1 MKSLGLKEDLHAP
14 RVAYFSMEIALH
26 SRIPTYSGGLG
37 VLAGDMMRSAAD
49 LGLPVV
55 GVTLASRAGYFRQEI
70 TEGGRQVEHASP
82 WEPGE
87 HAQALPAKIAV
98 SIDGRDV
105 WIMAWLH
112 RLQGEG
118 DGRISVLLL
127 DTDLPENSEDDRR
140 ITHFLYGGDAEYRL
154 KQEIVL
160 GVGGVRLLGALGFSI
175 SRYHLNE
182 GHAALLCLEL
192 LRTTAQ
198 GQAPLH
204 GVPGVRRLCAFTTH
218 TPVEAG
224 HDRFSYDLVRRLL
237 GPDVDVDLLK
247 GLGGEQ
253 QFNMTQF
260 ALNLS
265 GFVNGVAKSH
275 AEVSRRMF
283 PGFRVHAISN
293 GVHPRTWTSP
303 GFQRLY
309 DSHFP
314 DWRLEPEALMRIGQV
329 DGDALWRA
337 HEEARRE
344 LFTLVK
350 ERSGVVLQEGALT
363 LCFARRM
370 TGYKRPDLLFT
381 DLARLRTIARRY
393 PLQLVIAGK
402 AHPRDSD
409 GKRLIEMVHDC
420 LRDLREDIRG
430 AFIPDYTMD
439 IAGLLTA
446 GADVW
451 LNTPLPPLEA
461 SGTSGMKAA
470 FNGVPSLSVLDGW
483 WIEGCIEGVTGWAIG
498 SQNDAAVPQE
508 HARLL
513 YEKLGDAVL
522 PLFYHDRPGWLE
534 VMKGTIGHNAVL
546 FNSHRTMRRYAA
558 EAYLRT

>member
-1 MKSLGLKEDLHAP
+1 MQSLELKEDLHTP
-14 RVAYFSMEIALH
+14 RVAYFSMEIALD
-26 SRIPTYSGGLG
+26 SQLPTYSGGLG

-49 LGLPVV
+49 LALPVV
-55 GVTLASRAGYFRQEI
+55 GVTLVSRAGYFRQEI
-70 TEGGRQVEHASP
+70 TEGGRQVEHPSP
-82 WEPGE
+82 WNPAQ
-87 HAQALPAKIAV
+87 HAHALPAKVAV

-105 WIMAWLH
+105 WIMAWLY

-118 DGRISVLLL
+118 DGRIPVLLL
-127 DTDLPENSEDDRR
+127 DADLPENSEEDRR
-140 ITHFLYGGDAEYRL
+140 ITHFLYGGDPEYRL

-160 GVGGVRLLGALGFSI
+160 GIGGVRMLRALGFTV

-192 LRTTAQ
+192 LRSGAHGSTA
-198 GQAPLH
+198 P
-204 GVPGVRRLCAFTTH
+204 VRAQCAFTTH

-224 HDRFSYDLVRRLL
+224 HDKFPYELLRRLL
-237 GPDVDVDLLK
+237 GPDADTELLRR
-247 GLGGEQ
+247 LGGEQ
-253 QFNMTQF
+253 HFNMTQF

-265 GFVNGVAKSH
+265 GYVNGVAKSH

-303 GFQRLY
+303 AFRQLY
-309 DSHFP
+309 DRHFP
-314 DWRLEPEALMRIGQV
+314 DWKLEPEALMRIGLV
-329 DGDALWRA
+329 DAESIWAA
-337 HEEARRE
+337 HEQARHALFALVRE
-344 LFTLVK
+344 
-350 ERSGVVLQEGALT
+350 RCGVSLQEGALT

-381 DLARLRTIARRY
+381 DLARLRSIARRY

-402 AHPRDSD
+402 AHPRDTD
-409 GKRLIEMVHDC
+409 GKRLIEMVHAC
-420 LRDLREDIRG
+420 LGDLREDIRG
-430 AFIPDYTMD
+430 AFIPDYTME
-439 IAGLLTA
+439 IAGLMTA

-483 WIEGCIEGVTGWAIG
+483 WMEGCIEGVTGWAIG
-498 SQNDAAVPQE
+498 TENEVAAPQE

-513 YEKLGDAVL
+513 YEKLGDVVL
-522 PLFYHDRPGWLE
+522 PLFFHDRAGWVE

-558 EAYLRT
+558 EAYLRS

>member
-1 MKSLGLKEDLHAP
+1 MKALGMKEELHSP

-26 SRIPTYSGGLG
+26 SSIPTYSGGLG

-55 GVTLASRAGYFRQEI
+55 GVTLASRAGYFSQEI
-70 TEGGRQVEHASP
+70 TDGGRQVEHPSP
-82 WEPGE
+82 WNPAA
-87 HAQALPAKIAV
+87 HAHALPAKIAV
-98 SIDGRDV
+98 SIDGREV
-105 WIMAWLH
+105 WIMAWLYH
-112 RLQGEG
+112 LQGEG
-118 DGRISVLLL
+118 DGEIPVLLL
-127 DTDLPENSEDDRR
+127 DTDLPENSDEDKR
-140 ITHFLYGGDAEYRL
+140 ITHFLYGGEPEYRL

-160 GVGGVRLLGALGFSI
+160 GMGGVRMLRALGFSI

-192 LRTTAQ
+192 LRTRSGGASHCERAPVRAQ
-198 GQAPLH
+198 
-204 GVPGVRRLCAFTTH
+204 CAFTTH

-224 HDRFSYDLVRRLL
+224 HDKFPYDLVRRLL
-237 GPDVDVDLLK
+237 GPDIDTEMLRS
-247 GLGGEQ
+247 LGGEHH
-253 QFNMTQF
+253 FNMTQF

-265 GFVNGVAKSH
+265 GYVNGVAKSH

-283 PGFRVHAISN
+283 PGYRVHAISN

-309 DSHFP
+309 DRHFP
-314 DWRLEPEALMRIGQV
+314 DWKLEPEALMRIGLV
-329 DGDALWRA
+329 DAESLWNA
-337 HEEARRE
+337 HEEARRT
-344 LFTLVK
+344 LFALVREK
-350 ERSGVVLQEGALT
+350 CGVALQEGALT

-370 TGYKRPDLLFT
+370 TGYKRPDLLFS
-381 DLARLRTIARRY
+381 DLSRLRGIARRY

-402 AHPRDSD
+402 AHPRDGD
-409 GKRLIEMVHDC
+409 GKRLIEMVHAC
-420 LRDLREDIRG
+420 LAELREDVRG

-439 IAGLLTA
+439 IAGIMTA

-483 WIEGCIEGVTGWAIG
+483 WIEGCMEGVTGWAIG
-498 SQNDAAVPQE
+498 AENEVALPQE

-513 YEKLGDAVL
+513 YEKLGETVL
-522 PLFYHDRPGWLE
+522 PLFHHDRAGWIE
-534 VMKGTIGHNAVL
+534 VMRGTIGHNAVL